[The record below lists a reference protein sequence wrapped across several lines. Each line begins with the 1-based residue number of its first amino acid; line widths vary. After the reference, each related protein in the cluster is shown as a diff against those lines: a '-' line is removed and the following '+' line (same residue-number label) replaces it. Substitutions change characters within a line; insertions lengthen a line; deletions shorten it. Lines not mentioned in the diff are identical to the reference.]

1 MSIDRADNDHPN
13 SRKLSETI
21 REVKNA
27 AADRADVVVELR
39 DATNVRLQLL
49 AAELAPVFAEVPS
62 DADIFDFA
70 LSSGLQPRLWIDAVS
85 HVVMGRDHR
94 TYRFIRD
101 TRNGRI
107 VLAESPKIAVIVEA
121 VTRYVAERIVEREQF
136 LQGDV
141 ESALQKQ
148 PPAQDQETIGAP
160 TTGARR
166 RGGNFLGGVLVFVSG
181 FGFGLAVA
189 IALLWHQLTG
199 SLQ

>member
-1 MSIDRADNDHPN
+1 MSIDRADKDHTK

-39 DATNVRLQLL
+39 DATSVRLQLL

-70 LSSGLQPRLWIDAVS
+70 LSSGLQPRLWIDAIS
-85 HVVMGRDHR
+85 HVAMGRDHR

-136 LQGDV
+136 LQGEV
-141 ESALQKQ
+141 EPAIQKQ
-148 PPAQDQETIGAP
+148 FPAQDQETIGEPA
-160 TTGARR
+160 TGARR
-166 RGGNFLGGVLVFVSG
+166 RGGSFLGGVLVFVSG

-189 IALLWHQLTG
+189 IALLWQQLTG